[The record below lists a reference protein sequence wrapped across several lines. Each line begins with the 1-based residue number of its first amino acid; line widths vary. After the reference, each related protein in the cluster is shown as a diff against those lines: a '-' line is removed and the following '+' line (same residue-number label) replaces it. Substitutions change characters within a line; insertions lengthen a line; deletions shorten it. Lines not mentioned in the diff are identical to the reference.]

1 MVAEAIEEAEVV
13 MVATEAEEE
22 VAVVAEEGKE
32 VVPARTTTETAKR
45 VTIEETKT
53 VSTREA
59 HQEREE
65 KTMIVQIEAQE
76 EITETIE
83 VHQEKE
89 EEATTTKDP
98 EEMRVTGMVSQ
109 PEVEIEEAQ
118 EREATDKLT
127 TMVRDPEEE
136 ALATEVI
143 VVDKEEEAAQEEEEM
158 AVREVDMTTEV
169 HQEIENLESKE
180 SPENQWKRESPL
192 KPETNFQR
200 IELAEVNSMLTIPL
214 KEYHLHCPQNR

>member
-76 EITETIE
+76 EITETTE

-98 EEMRVTGMVSQ
+98 EEMRVIGMVSL
-109 PEVEIEEAQ
+109 PEVAK

-169 HQEIENLESKE
+169 HQENLGSKE

-192 KPETNFQR
+192 KQETNSQR
-200 IELAEVNSMLTIPL
+200 IELAGVNSMLTIPL

>member
-53 VSTREA
+53 VSTREVP
-59 HQEREE
+59 QGREE

-76 EITETIE
+76 EITETTE

-169 HQEIENLESKE
+169 HQENLGSKE

-192 KPETNFQR
+192 KQETNSQR
-200 IELAEVNSMLTIPL
+200 IELAGVNSMLTIPL

>member
-45 VTIEETKT
+45 VMIEETKT

-76 EITETIE
+76 EITETTE

-98 EEMRVTGMVSQ
+98 EERRVIGMVSL
-109 PEVEIEEAQ
+109 PEVAK

-169 HQEIENLESKE
+169 HQENLGSKE

-192 KPETNFQR
+192 KLETNSQR
-200 IELAEVNSMLTIPL
+200 IELAGVNSMLTIPL

>member
-76 EITETIE
+76 EITETTE

-98 EEMRVTGMVSQ
+98 EEMRVIGMVSL
-109 PEVEIEEAQ
+109 PEVAK

-158 AVREVDMTTEV
+158 AAREVDMTTEV
-169 HQEIENLESKE
+169 HQENLGSKE

-192 KPETNFQR
+192 KQETNSQR
-200 IELAEVNSMLTIPL
+200 IELAGVNSMLTIPL

>member
-76 EITETIE
+76 EITETTE

-98 EEMRVTGMVSQ
+98 EEMRVIGMVSL
-109 PEVEIEEAQ
+109 PEVAK

-169 HQEIENLESKE
+169 HQENLGSKE

-192 KPETNFQR
+192 KQEMNSQR
-200 IELAEVNSMLTIPL
+200 IELAGVNSMLTIPL